1 VSTAARTSLAGR
13 LTWLA
18 AGLSLA
24 TFIIMGATLTVFFRN
39 NAIRRLDDSLA
50 ATVEELGARAD
61 IDGGGKLQAPA
72 LNRDKTQRLYS
83 GDYWEIA
90 QLDPKGKLEPLARSK
105 SLFESE
111 LAAPGADA
119 SVLKT
124 VGRQLYYDAKGPL
137 GDPEPLRIT
146 AQTVTLPGRTAPLV
160 FMAGVNRR
168 PSDRDVARSTTLTW
182 IILVVLGAGLVAAIV
197 VQVRVGLRP
206 LFELEREIADA
217 RKGKVQRL
225 SGDYPKEIAPLAQ
238 ELNALLD
245 HNREVVERQ
254 RSHVGNLAHA
264 LKTPIAVMLSE
275 AERRAS
281 GVADPG
287 AEPLDAVVKRQT
299 EAMRDHVEHHLRRA
313 RAAARAQNLGERT
326 PVEPVLDE
334 LASLLE
340 RVFHE
345 KAVSIDWRAPE
356 TLEFRGERQ
365 DLQEVA
371 GNILENACKWCN
383 VRVRATAEPIDGT
396 GNFRL
401 VVEDDGPGLPEDRRD
416 EVLKRGARL
425 DESAPGSGL
434 GLSIVDEL
442 SRAYGGRV
450 ALDRSALGGLRVEVV
465 LPAAE
470 G

>member
-1 VSTAARTSLAGR
+1 VSKAARTSLAGR

-24 TFIIMGATLTVFFRN
+24 TFIIMGAMLTTLFHN
-39 NAIRRLDDSLA
+39 NAIHRLDDTLA
-50 ATVEELGARAD
+50 ATLEELGARAD
-61 IDGGGKLQAPA
+61 IDSSGTLQAPA
-72 LNRDKTQRLYS
+72 LNRPQTQRVFS

-90 QLDPKGKLEPLARSK
+90 QLDPKGRLEPLARSR
-105 SLFESE
+105 SLWDSE
-111 LAAPGADA
+111 LAGPGADGA
-119 SVLKT
+119 TLKT
-124 VGRQLYYDAKGPL
+124 VGRQLHYDAKGPL
-137 GDPEPLRIT
+137 GEPLRIT
-146 AQTVTLPGRTAPLV
+146 AQTVTLQGRDAPLV
-160 FMAGVNRR
+160 FMAAVNRS

-182 IILVVLGAGLVAAIV
+182 IALVVLGVGLVAGIV

-225 SGDYPKEIAPLAQ
+225 SGDYPKEIAPLAE

-275 AERRAS
+275 AERRKS
-281 GVADPG
+281 GAADPG

-345 KAVSIDWRAPE
+345 KGVSIDWRAPE

-371 GNILENACKWCN
+371 GNILENACKWCKG
-383 VRVRATAEPIDGT
+383 RVRATAEPIDGS
-396 GNFRL
+396 GHFRL

-442 SRAYGGRV
+442 SRAYGGRI

>member
-1 VSTAARTSLAGR
+1 LARKSLAGR
-13 LTWLA
+13 LIWMA
-18 AGLSLA
+18 AGLSLVA
-24 TFIIMGATLTVFFRN
+24 LIVMGATLTIFFRDG
-39 NAIRRLDDSLA
+39 AIRRLDETLS
-50 ATVEELGARAD
+50 ATLQELGARTD
-61 IDGGGKLQAPA
+61 VDSGGVLQPPV
-72 LNRDKTQRLYS
+72 LNRSATQRVFS

-90 QLDPKGKLEPLARSK
+90 QLDAKGKLEPLARSR
-105 SLFESE
+105 SLWDSE
-111 LAAPGADA
+111 LAGPGADTTA
-119 SVLKT
+119 LRT
-124 VGRQLYYDAKGPL
+124 IGRQLNYAAKGPL
-137 GDPEPLRIT
+137 GEPLRIA
-146 AQTVTLPGRTAPLV
+146 AQTDTLPGRNTPLI
-160 FMAGVNRR
+160 FMAAVNRS
-168 PSDRDVARSTTLTW
+168 PSDHDVARSTTLTW
-182 IILVVLGAGLVAAIV
+182 IALMVLGAGLVSAIV

-225 SGDYPKEIAPLAQ
+225 SGDYPKEIAPLAE

-281 GVADPG
+281 GAADPG

-345 KAVSIDWRAPE
+345 KGVSIDWRAPE

-371 GNILENACKWCN
+371 GNILENACKWCKG
-383 VRVRATAEPIDGT
+383 RVRANAELIDDT
-396 GNFRL
+396 GHFRL
-401 VVEDDGPGLPEDRRD
+401 VVEDDGPGLPDDRRD

-442 SRAYGGRV
+442 ARAYGGRI